1 MESLGDTLGDNPDD
15 KLTDSLG
22 DTLGDNPEDKLMGN
36 LCDSLGESPEDCGG
50 TVCTATF
57 CFFWSIFTIKCA
69 SIVSPQAI
77 TYNVAHSFP
86 FPIR

>member
-1 MESLGDTLGDNPDD
+1 MGSLGDTLGDNPDD

-57 CFFWSIFTIKCA
+57 CFFDLFSL
-69 SIVSPQAI
+69 S
-77 TYNVAHSFP
+77 NVPVSFP
-86 FPIR
+86 PKP